1 MTATRDDLRAIHPH
15 ALCSDDDDAREQN
28 LRAILRHAPYK
39 KKKTLP
45 VSAAAAI
52 DRSRRDA
59 SRVPAC
65 GWPVALASTRCH
77 VTLALVSVSLLLG
90 SLTARGPWRCGRRE
104 EIPRALNPGS
114 HFRLFAGASRR
125 RRRTGDTSLPRQ
137 PHVYS
142 FALADSPVAARARRW
157 PRRTR
162 GELANPPPFAR
173 ARARGGVRGRGGI
186 CTTKIDRDA
195 RGRGRF
201 RLAIAR
207 ARRRGGGGNLGR
219 EGSSRH

>member
-1 MTATRDDLRAIHPH
+1 MLRRRR
-15 ALCSDDDDAREQN
+15 REREKFTCDSASRTVQ
-28 LRAILRHAPYK
+28 

-90 SLTARGPWRCGRRE
+90 SLTARGPWRCSRRE

-114 HFRLFAGASRR
+114 HFRLFRGASRR

-162 GELANPPPFAR
+162 GELANPPPSPRARGACGSRRHLHHQDRSRR
-173 ARARGGVRGRGGI
+173 ARARSFSVS
-186 CTTKIDRDA
+186 DR
-195 RGRGRF
+195 
-201 RLAIAR
+201 AR
-207 ARRRGGGGNLGR
+207 AEEEEAAILAGKGRRVIERD
-219 EGSSRH
+219 

>member
-15 ALCSDDDDAREQN
+15 ALCSDDDDASEKN
-28 LRAILRHAPYK
+28 LRAILRHAPYQK
-39 KKKTLP
+39 KKNLP

-114 HFRLFAGASRR
+114 HFRLFRGASRR

-142 FALADSPVAARARRW
+142 SALGLTRGRARARDDGRLGH
-157 PRRTR
+157 
-162 GELANPPPFAR
+162 GESQPTHPSP
-173 ARARGGVRGRGGI
+173 ARGGVRGRGGI
-186 CTTKIDRDA
+186 CTTRS
-195 RGRGRF
+195 
-201 RLAIAR
+201 IATR
-207 ARRRGGGGNLGR
+207 AGAVVF
-219 EGSSRH
+219 S